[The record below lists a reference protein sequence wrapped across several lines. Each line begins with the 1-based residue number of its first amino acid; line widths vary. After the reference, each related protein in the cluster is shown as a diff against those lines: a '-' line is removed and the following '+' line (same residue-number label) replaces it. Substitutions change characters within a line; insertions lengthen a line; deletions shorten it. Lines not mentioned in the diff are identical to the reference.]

1 MQTKMDSI
9 MASSKKVFDA
19 AWDATKRQ
27 DTGTFQSLVQ
37 QGKVIMV
44 PRGTACVVQNE
55 IDDKF
60 VTLSING
67 RKGQWVT
74 PKVTFQGFH

>member
-9 MASSKKVFDA
+9 MARSKKAFDT
-19 AWDATKRQ
+19 AWNATKRQ

-44 PRGTACVVQNE
+44 PRGTPCVVQNAV
-55 IDDKF
+55 DAKF
-60 VTLSING
+60 VAVLING

-74 PKVTFQGFH
+74 PKVTFQGFK